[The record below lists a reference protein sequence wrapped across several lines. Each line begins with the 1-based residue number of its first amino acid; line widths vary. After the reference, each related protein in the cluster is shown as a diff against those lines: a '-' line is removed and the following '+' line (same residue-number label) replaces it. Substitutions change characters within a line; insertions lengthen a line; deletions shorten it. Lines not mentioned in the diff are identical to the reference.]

1 LFLLFFRPHQNNVGA
16 DKKFNVRIAREKTT
30 AKKAEIKSFS
40 DDAKIICQRDKKF
53 LPAVKGK
60 IFW

>member
-1 LFLLFFRPHQNNVGA
+1 MLELIKNSMYASRG
-16 DKKFNVRIAREKTT
+16 KKRQQ
-30 AKKAEIKSFS
+30 KKAGIKSFS

-53 LPAVKGK
+53 LPAVKRK